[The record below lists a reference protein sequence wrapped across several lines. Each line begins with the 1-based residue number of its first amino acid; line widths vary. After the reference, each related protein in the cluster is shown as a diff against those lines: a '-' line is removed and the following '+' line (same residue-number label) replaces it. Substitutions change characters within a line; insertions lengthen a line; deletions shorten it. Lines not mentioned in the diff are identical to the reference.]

1 MSLMGSLLPLLL
13 FIPVVMVQGHPTL
26 GTPVRGRGTLHQFGD
41 SSMGAGEE
49 EDSPG
54 IPVCPSAAGSFQQ
67 GLSDPKSLWS
77 YLLCKKRQVDIPLQ
91 RELSVVKLS
100 RAGIV
105 WLWLWGVSPRQGFVV
120 VEQGFWFF
128 GYQQLGNRVWQE
140 PHSTW
145 LRWLLLGRFGFQV

>member
-1 MSLMGSLLPLLL
+1 M
-13 FIPVVMVQGHPTL
+13 
-26 GTPVRGRGTLHQFGD
+26 TPVWEQEKRKTALEYPCVQVLLD
-41 SSMGAGEE
+41 PSSRVCQ
-49 EDSPG
+49 
-54 IPVCPSAAGSFQQ
+54 IPN
-67 GLSDPKSLWS
+67 LWS
-77 YLLCKKRQVDIPLQ
+77 YLMCKKRQVDIPLQ